1 MERLKHMK
9 ESLMC
14 CLEAQMNRLS
24 EVDAKEMGE
33 VVDMVKD
40 LEEAMYYHTVT
51 KAMEG
56 KEKTGDTYHYYTE
69 YRDMDRPTGRMYY
82 SEPSMGSFSGNT
94 DQARTYMEWDYPT
107 MRDKREGKSHMSRK
121 TYMEAR
127 EMHQPKT
134 TQMKELEK
142 YLQELSSDIVEMI
155 QEASPEEKSFLE
167 KKISALATKVSQ
179 MQ

>member
-14 CLEAQMNRLS
+14 CLEAQMNRLE

-56 KEKTGDTYHYYTE
+56 KEKEKSGDQHHYYYTE
-69 YRDMDRPTGRMYY
+69 YRDMDRPNGRMYY
-82 SEPSMGSFSGNT
+82 SEPSEWNREGSHHINWN
-94 DQARTYMEWDYPT
+94 APT
-107 MRDKREGKSHMSRK
+107 MRDTREGKSHMSRK

-167 KKISALATKVSQ
+167 KKISALATKISQ
-179 MQ
+179 M